1 MYKQHMPRIIAAS
14 ILQAVIIVGM
24 CLDNVFM
31 VLMLVIY
38 GLLALFYL
46 MGVIANN
53 TFDLRRWNWGD
64 VRDR

>member
-1 MYKQHMPRIIAAS
+1 MKEHMPRIIAAS
-14 ILQAVIIVGM
+14 ILQAAIVVCM
-24 CLDNVFM
+24 YLDNVFM
-31 VLMLVIY
+31 VLMLIIY

-53 TFDLRRWNWGD
+53 TFDIRRWNWGD

>member
-1 MYKQHMPRIIAAS
+1 
-14 ILQAVIIVGM
+14 
-24 CLDNVFM
+24 
-31 VLMLVIY
+31 MLIIY

-53 TFDLRRWNWGD
+53 TFDIRRWNWGD